1 MLLLLLLLGTGD
13 WWSTGD
19 WGEFVK
25 TGRINIHPNNILDFW
40 VLNLNTMGIFKL
52 VFLKVVIERA
62 YSRLTRRVFV
72 NIIGAIKRNYIEKLQ
87 RENRVTIDRHNREE
101 LQSEATERDYIKE
114 HQRENRVTINRHN
127 RERNYRAELHRGT
140 SERK

>member
-1 MLLLLLLLGTGD
+1 MLLGTSASVPVRGGCAAVTAARD

-19 WGEFVK
+19 RGGFVK
-25 TGRINIHPNNILDFW
+25 IGRINIHPNNILGFW

-62 YSRLTRRVFV
+62 YSRQTRRVFV
-72 NIIGAIKRNYIEKLQ
+72 NIIGVIKRNYIE
-87 RENRVTIDRHNREE
+87 
-101 LQSEATERDYIKE
+101 E

-127 RERNYRAELHRGT
+127 RERRYRAELQRRPP
-140 SERK
+140 ERK

>member
-1 MLLLLLLLGTGD
+1 MLLGTSASVPVRGGCAAAVAAATARD

-19 WGEFVK
+19 RGGFVK
-25 TGRINIHPNNILDFW
+25 TGRINIHPNNILGFW

-62 YSRLTRRVFV
+62 YSRQTRRVFV
-72 NIIGAIKRNYIEKLQ
+72 NIIGVIKRNYIE
-87 RENRVTIDRHNREE
+87 
-101 LQSEATERDYIKE
+101 E

-127 RERNYRAELHRGT
+127 RERRYRAELQRRPP
-140 SERK
+140 ERK